1 MAAYCLPEAEWVS
14 RFARNTIQISNQN
27 FIRASCSAIFPS
39 IKRGIIYV
47 YQGNQSPLITQIFW
61 AQSRGFLL
69 IRRVQIIYGLSG
81 GVSVYARPKA
91 LYLFVQQ
98 KLRNFNKKKLPKN
111 IYARF
116 LGTVC
121 CCSSPN
127 KVAHVWRFTFNH
139 KSSDGA
145 FRPPRCSCPLNDTR
159 NRGMGVGILRNGWG
173 WHGAKCF
180 HSQTRLPQ
188 DLPQPMHP
196 PFLFTSLS

>member
-1 MAAYCLPEAEWVS
+1 MAFRGEFLFTPGL
-14 RFARNTIQISNQN
+14 R
-27 FIRASCSAIFPS
+27 PS
-39 IKRGIIYV
+39 IYLCNKSWEISIKK
-47 YQGNQSPLITQIFW
+47 
-61 AQSRGFLL
+61 
-69 IRRVQIIYGLSG
+69 
-81 GVSVYARPKA
+81 VS
-91 LYLFVQQ
+91 Q
-98 KLRNFNKKKLPKN
+98 KY